1 MEKDPQ
7 NRMGTKSDI
16 DEIMKHPFFSSINMD
31 ELLAKKIEAPFKP
44 KLSTNVLDVSNFDQQ
59 FTSEEAVNSV
69 IPAKKLEQIK
79 KFQDQFDGFA

>member
-1 MEKDPQ
+1 M
-7 NRMGTKSDI
+7 S
-16 DEIMKHPFFSSINMD
+16 HPFFSDIKIQD
-31 ELLAKKIEAPFKP
+31 ILEKKVEAPFKP

-69 IPAKKLEQIK
+69 IPANKLAQIK